1 MNKNPIENVKYL
13 LNKEGKLTSELKTLL
28 NECELSMR
36 ENIRNYY
43 LNEKIENN
51 LFPQINSELS
61 IQNNSSKTIKQFLLS
76 SLDTLNYLENNNL
89 KQEIIYFDVS
99 QETFNIK
106 GKNLNKNTQ
115 ENLKKL

>member
-51 LFPQINSELS
+51 LFP
-61 IQNNSSKTIKQFLLS
+61 
-76 SLDTLNYLENNNL
+76 
-89 KQEIIYFDVS
+89 
-99 QETFNIK
+99 
-106 GKNLNKNTQ
+106 
-115 ENLKKL
+115 